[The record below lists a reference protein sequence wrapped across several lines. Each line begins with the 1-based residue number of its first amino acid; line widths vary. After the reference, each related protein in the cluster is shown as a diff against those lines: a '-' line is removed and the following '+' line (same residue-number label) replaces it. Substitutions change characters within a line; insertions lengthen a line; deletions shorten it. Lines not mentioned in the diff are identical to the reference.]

1 MQHQDLQRI
10 VEGAFE
16 NRDQIGLGTR
26 GEIRDAVEAT
36 LDLLDRG
43 TVRVAEAGKERRSRY
58 GREAVETGDS
68 RRIAA
73 AGSEPGHGG
82 AGQIC

>member
-16 NRDQIGLGTR
+16 DRDQIGLGTR

-43 TVRVAEAGKERRSRY
+43 RSGWPRKA
-58 GREAVETGDS
+58 RTGGPS
-68 RRIAA
+68 TS
-73 AGSEPGHGG
+73 G
-82 AGQIC
+82 